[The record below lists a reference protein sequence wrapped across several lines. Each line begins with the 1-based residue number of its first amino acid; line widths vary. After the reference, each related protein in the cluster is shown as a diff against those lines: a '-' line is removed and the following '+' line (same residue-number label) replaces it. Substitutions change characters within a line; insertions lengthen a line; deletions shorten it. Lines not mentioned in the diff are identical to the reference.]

1 MTVVMTTNSR
11 IDFIISQVLQNLAST
26 STTLSEALDSK
37 EALLKRQKQ
46 EDMELI
52 RVKSDLKSKEKRASF
67 DATRQSLI
75 EHWKINGPPETL

>member
-1 MTVVMTTNSR
+1 MDSTYSTINANNSR
-11 IDFIISQVLQNLAST
+11 I
-26 STTLSEALDSK
+26 DSK